1 MLFTPAFEKRAQFFS
16 IFAGILIK
24 YSPAIRMRN
33 KGTTGRSGGRRNNAS
48 IRKNDLN
55 KGKPGFNRTPVG
67 ENKNRP
73 KKGER
78 SGPSEKRED
87 SYSKE
92 RGPRPSSSERPEKR
106 SFGPRSEA
114 PRGQR
119 PQGVAG
125 ARPTNPRGPKPGE
138 RRDESKGQGRYSR
151 DKNESRERPYT
162 GRDNRSSASS
172 DKKEGSYFK
181 ERKNY
186 KKPETNFNS
195 GSAGEGR
202 YKQRPEATEEG
213 AERGPE
219 QEGQDGAVKPEVRR
233 KYNNE
238 RNDKGRYSRHK
249 EFDEKAKVER
259 AMRPKPAPL
268 KEDVEEEAEIERP
281 KPDRKP
287 FVKGEFSKS
296 KRAEAKDD
304 SKRNFSEDR
313 EDGKSFRPRT
323 NKTSFKSQKEDKRM
337 RLNKFI
343 SNAGICSR
351 READEMIAAGVVSVN
366 GKVITELGYK
376 AYPTDEIRYNGEVI
390 KTERQVYV
398 LLNKPKDFIT
408 TTDDPEERR
417 TVMAL
422 VENACR
428 ERIYPVGRLDRGT
441 TGLLLFTNDGDL
453 TKKLT
458 HPSGRVKKIYHVEL
472 DKTLKAAD
480 MKRIAEGLDLE
491 DGLTVVDAISYVGDD
506 KKQIGV
512 ELHSGK
518 NRIVRRI
525 FESLEYKV
533 VKLDRVY
540 FAGLT
545 KKDLTRGKWRFL
557 SDMELNM
564 LRML

>member
-1 MLFTPAFEKRAQFFS
+1 
-16 IFAGILIK
+16 
-24 YSPAIRMRN
+24 MRN
-33 KGTTGRSGGRRNNAS
+33 KGNTGRSGGRKNNAS

-55 KGKPGFNRTPVG
+55 KGKPGYNRTPAG

-78 SGPSEKRED
+78 SGPSDAGEGRF
-87 SYSKE
+87 SKE
-92 RGPRPSSSERPEKR
+92 RDSSERPEKR
-106 SFGPRSEA
+106 SFSSRPDSRGPRTGSSDRRPDS
-114 PRGQR
+114 PRGPRAGGERSEGRSEGRYSKDNERSGDR
-119 PQGVAG
+119 PEKRTYG
-125 ARPTNPRGPKPGE
+125 ARPDSPRGPKATGGE
-138 RRDESKGQGRYSR
+138 RS
-151 DKNESRERPYT
+151 
-162 GRDNRSSASS
+162 
-172 DKKEGSYFK
+172 EGNYFK
-181 ERKNY
+181 DRKNY
-186 KKPETNFNS
+186 KKSESSFDSRGTT
-195 GSAGEGR
+195 EGR
-202 YKQRPEATEEG
+202 FKPKSENEEASETEG
-213 AERGPE
+213 GSTTP
-219 QEGQDGAVKPEVRR
+219 KPEVRR

-249 EFDEKAKVER
+249 EFDEKAEVER
-259 AMRPKPAPL
+259 KMRPKPAPR
-268 KEDVEEEAEIERP
+268 EDEEAEEEAIENAAP
-281 KPDRKP
+281 ARKP
-287 FVKGEFSKS
+287 FVKGEFSKN
-296 KRAEAKDD
+296 KRAEAKGATE
-304 SKRNFSEDR
+304 RFSEAR
-313 EDGKSFRPRT
+313 EDERPARARTSKPSKS
-323 NKTSFKSQKEDKRM
+323 SKEDKRM

-376 AYPTDEIRYNGEVI
+376 AYPTDEIRYNGEII
-390 KTERQVYV
+390 KTERPVYV

-422 VENACR
+422 VENACK

-441 TGLLLFTNDGDL
+441 TGLLLFTNDGDM

-458 HPSGRVKKIYHVEL
+458 HPSGRIKKIYHVEL
-472 DKTLKAAD
+472 DKSLKAGD
-480 MKRIAEGLDLE
+480 MKRIADGLELE

-506 KKQIGV
+506 KKQVGV

-518 NRIVRRI
+518 NRIVRRL

-557 SDMELNM
+557 TDMELNM